1 MVSHRN
7 DAPALIAP
15 YWSGDPLPTSGLM
28 ERVPSWRYLPVALA
42 LVLPVIACLAW
53 TWWHAQKEQRHEAES
68 AARIVR
74 VQTELI
80 LAQAWEL
87 LDRVASL
94 TALSCEKALPDL
106 QRWGTLNPYIRSLI
120 LARGDHI
127 YCSSAVGK
135 TAYAVSEF
143 RRWPVSVSPDRWLFT
158 VAGTPLAPDRPA
170 ILLGRPG
177 VEGHSAVVVVDGRY
191 VQDLLNAVASLRD
204 YQVELQVGEGGA
216 HIRNDSRGAGETSRE
231 LVYSETT
238 NRDGRAALTIRVS
251 ASPEAAVQ
259 AWQQLMMTYLPAA
272 ALIGFGLAVGA
283 YRLQANRQSIREQLR
298 RAIRA
303 DQFRVHYQPVYGHA
317 LGQCSGVEALMRWE
331 RPGVG
336 FVRPDLFIAAAETE
350 GMIIPL
356 TRHLFTLIEQD
367 MRDWTTPPGF
377 HVGVNIAAE
386 HLSNPELTADVE
398 RFVANIAERQPTV
411 VLEITERSLITDDG
425 QARRNIDAL
434 RASGVRVAIDDFGTG
449 HCSLSYLQRFPVDYL
464 KIDKGFVHAIEPTGE
479 DAPVLD
485 VIITLAHR
493 LGLAVLAEG
502 VETDVQFRYLTQR
515 GVAFIQGYLFA
526 RPMPSAQFV
535 SWYAGQAPLSEAPA
549 RSGQLDVG

>member
-1 MVSHRN
+1 
-7 DAPALIAP
+7 
-15 YWSGDPLPTSGLM
+15 M
-28 ERVPSWRYLPVALA
+28 ERVPSWRHLPVALA
-42 LVLPVIACLAW
+42 LVLPVIACVAW
-53 TWWHAQKEQRHEAES
+53 TWWYAQKEQRHEAES

-74 VQTELI
+74 VQTEHI
-80 LAQAWEL
+80 LGQAWEL
-87 LDRVASL
+87 LDRVAPL
-94 TALSCEKALPDL
+94 TALSCDEALPDL
-106 QRWGTLNPYIRSLI
+106 QRWGTLNPYVRSLI
-120 LARGDHI
+120 LARGGHI

-135 TAYAVSEF
+135 TDYALSEF
-143 RRWPVSVSPDRWLFT
+143 RRWSVNISPDRWLIT
-158 VAGTPLAPDRPA
+158 VAGTPLAPARPA

-177 VEGHSAVVVVDGRY
+177 VQDHSGAVVVDGRY

-204 YQVELQVGEGGA
+204 YRIALQVGEGGA
-216 HIRNDSRGAGETSRE
+216 PIRNDSKGVGGASRV
-231 LVYSETT
+231 LVYSGTT
-238 NRDGRAALTIRVS
+238 DFKGRAPLTIRVS

-272 ALIGFGLAVGA
+272 ALIGLGLAVGA
-283 YRLQANRQSIREQLR
+283 YRLQANRQSVREQLR

-303 DQFRVHYQPVYGHA
+303 DEFRVHYQPVYGHA
-317 LGQCSGVEALMRWE
+317 SGQCSGIEALMRWE

-356 TRHLFTLIEQD
+356 TRHLFTLIERD
-367 MRDWTTPPGF
+367 MRDWNTPPGF
-377 HVGVNIAAE
+377 HVGVNIAAG
-386 HLSNPELTADVE
+386 HLSNPELTADVQ
-398 RFVANIAERQPTV
+398 RFADSIAERKPTL

-425 QARRNIDAL
+425 QARRNIDTL

-526 RPMPSAQFV
+526 RPMPSAHFV
-535 SWYAGQAPLSEAPA
+535 SWYAGQAARSESPVQ
-549 RSGQLDVG
+549 SGQLDVG

>member
-1 MVSHRN
+1 M
-7 DAPALIAP
+7 
-15 YWSGDPLPTSGLM
+15 PTSGLT

-42 LVLPVIACLAW
+42 LVLPVVACVCWA
-53 TWWHAQKEQRHEAES
+53 WWHAQKEQRVQAES

-74 VQTELI
+74 VQTQHI
-80 LAQAWEL
+80 LTQTWTL
-87 LDRVASL
+87 SDRVAAL
-94 TALSCEKALPDL
+94 TALSCEEALPDL
-106 QRWGTLNPYIRSLI
+106 QRWGALNPYLRSLF
-120 LARGDHI
+120 LVRGDRI

-135 TAYAVSEF
+135 ADYPVSEF
-143 RRWPVSVSPDRWLFT
+143 RKWVSGQPPEQWRFT
-158 VAGTPLAPDRPA
+158 VAGTPLAPERPA

-177 VEGHSAVVVVDGRY
+177 ADGHSGVVVVDGRY

-204 YQVELQVGEGGA
+204 YRIELQVGEGGA
-216 HIRNDSRGAGETSRE
+216 PIHNDFKGAAGASRE

-238 NRDGRAALTIRVS
+238 SHDGRASLTIRVS
-251 ASPEAAVQ
+251 APAEAVVQ

-272 ALIGFGLAVGA
+272 ALIGFGLALGA
-283 YRLQANRQSIREQLR
+283 FRLQANRQSIKEQLR

-303 DQFRVHYQPVYGHA
+303 DEFRVHYQPVYGHA
-317 LGQCSGVEALMRWE
+317 TGQCSGVEALLRWE
-331 RPGVG
+331 RPGRG
-336 FVRPDLFIAAAETE
+336 FVRPDAFIAAAEADH
-350 GMIIPL
+350 MIVPL
-356 TRHLFTLIEQD
+356 TRHLFALIERD
-367 MRDWTTPPGF
+367 MRNWVTPPGF

-386 HLSNPELTADVE
+386 HLSCPEFTADVE
-398 RFVANIAERQPTV
+398 RFAANIAQREPTL

-434 RASGVRVAIDDFGTG
+434 RAQGVRVAIDDFGTG

-502 VETDVQFRYLTQR
+502 VETDLQFRYLTGR

-526 RPMPSAQFV
+526 RPMPSDQFV
-535 SWYAGQAPLSEAPA
+535 TWYAGHAPTGEPVGEPQS
-549 RSGQLDVG
+549 RSSGLGVG

>member
-1 MVSHRN
+1 
-7 DAPALIAP
+7 
-15 YWSGDPLPTSGLM
+15 M

-42 LVLPVIACLAW
+42 LVLPVIACVAW
-53 TWWHAQKEQRHEAES
+53 TGWYAQREQRQEAES

-74 VQTELI
+74 VQTQHI
-80 LAQAWEL
+80 LGQAWEL
-87 LDRVASL
+87 LDRVAPL
-94 TALSCEKALPDL
+94 TALSCDQALPDL
-106 QRWGTLNPYIRSLI
+106 QRWGSLNPYVRSLN
-120 LARGDHI
+120 LVSGDRV

-135 TAYAVSEF
+135 TDYPISAFHKWS
-143 RRWPVSVSPDRWLFT
+143 SGVSPDRWHFT
-158 VAGTPLAPDRPA
+158 VSGSPLAPERPA

-177 VEGHSAVVVVDGRY
+177 VEGHSGVVVVDGRY

-204 YQVELQVGEGGA
+204 YQIELQVGKDGA
-216 HIRNDSRGAGETSRE
+216 PIGNDSKGRAGAGGE
-231 LVYSETT
+231 LVYSKTT
-238 NRDGRAALTIRVS
+238 SHGGRAPLTIRVS

-259 AWQQLMMTYLPAA
+259 AWQQLLMTYLPAA

-283 YRLQANRQSIREQLR
+283 YRLQANRRSVKEQLR

-303 DQFRVHYQPVYGHA
+303 DEFRVHYQPVYGHA
-317 LGQCSGVEALMRWE
+317 SGQCCGVEALMRWE
-331 RPGVG
+331 RPGAG
-336 FVRPDLFIAAAETE
+336 SVRPDLFIAAAETE

-356 TRHLFTLIEQD
+356 TRHLFALIERD
-367 MRDWTTPPGF
+367 MRDWATAPGF

-386 HLSNPELTADVE
+386 HLSSPEFAADVD
-398 RFVANIAERQPTV
+398 RFAANIAHREPTL
-411 VLEITERSLITDDG
+411 VLEITERSLISDDG

-434 RASGVRVAIDDFGTG
+434 RARGVRVAIDDFGTG

-502 VETDVQFRYLTQR
+502 VETELQFRYLTER

-526 RPMPSAQFV
+526 RPMPSAQFG
-535 SWYAGQAPLSEAPA
+535 SWYAGQAPLSEAQA
-549 RSGQLDVG
+549 RSGELGVG

>member
-1 MVSHRN
+1 M
-7 DAPALIAP
+7 
-15 YWSGDPLPTSGLM
+15 PTPGLM

-42 LVLPVIACLAW
+42 LVLPVLACVAW
-53 TWWHAQKEQRHEAES
+53 TWWHAQKEQRFEAES

-74 VQTELI
+74 VQTQHI
-80 LAQAWEL
+80 LAQAAEL
-87 LDRVASL
+87 LDRMAPL
-94 TALSCEKALPDL
+94 TALSCDQALPDL

-120 LARGDHI
+120 LMRGDRV

-135 TAYAVSEF
+135 TDYAVSSF
-143 RRWPVSVSPDRWLFT
+143 RKWSSGVSPDRWLFT
-158 VAGTPLAPDRPA
+158 VAGTPLAPERPA

-177 VEGHSAVVVVDGRY
+177 VEGHSGVVVVDGRY

-204 YQVELQVGEGGA
+204 YRIELQVGEGGVPI
-216 HIRNDSRGAGETSRE
+216 HNDSKSAAAASRE

-238 NRDGRAALTIRVS
+238 RHDGRASLAIRVE
-251 ASPEAAVQ
+251 APPEAVVQ

-283 YRLQANRQSIREQLR
+283 YRLQASRQSVREQLR
-298 RAIRA
+298 RGIRA
-303 DQFRVHYQPVYGHA
+303 DEFRVHYQPVYDHA
-317 LGQCSGVEALMRWE
+317 TGQCSGVEALMRWE

-336 FVRPDLFIAAAETE
+336 CVRPEVFIAAAETD
-350 GMIIPL
+350 GMIVPL
-356 TRHLFTLIEQD
+356 TRHLFALIERD
-367 MRDWTTPPGF
+367 MRGWATPPGF

-386 HLSNPELTADVE
+386 HLSSPDLTADVA
-398 RFVANIAERQPTV
+398 RFAASIAEREPML

-434 RASGVRVAIDDFGTG
+434 RARGVRVAIDDFGTG

-502 VETDVQFRYLTQR
+502 VETEQQFRYLTGR

-526 RPMPSAQFV
+526 RPMPSDQFV
-535 SWYAGQAPLSEAPA
+535 RWYAGHAPLGEPQS
-549 RSGQLDVG
+549 RSRGLGVG

>member
-1 MVSHRN
+1 M
-7 DAPALIAP
+7 APHCR
-15 YWSGDPLPTSGLM
+15 GDPLPTSGLT

-42 LVLPVIACLAW
+42 LVLPVVACVCWA
-53 TWWHAQKEQRHEAES
+53 WWHAQKEQRVQAES

-74 VQTELI
+74 VQTQHI
-80 LAQAWEL
+80 LTQTWTL
-87 LDRVASL
+87 SDRVAAL
-94 TALSCEKALPDL
+94 TALSCEEALPDL
-106 QRWGTLNPYIRSLI
+106 QRWGALNPYLRSLF
-120 LARGDHI
+120 LVRGDRI

-135 TAYAVSEF
+135 ADYPVSEF
-143 RRWPVSVSPDRWLFT
+143 RKWVSGQPPEQWRFT
-158 VAGTPLAPDRPA
+158 VAGTPLAPERPA

-177 VEGHSAVVVVDGRY
+177 ADGHSGVVVVDGRY

-204 YQVELQVGEGGA
+204 YRIELQVGEGGA
-216 HIRNDSRGAGETSRE
+216 PIHNDFKGAAGASRE

-238 NRDGRAALTIRVS
+238 SHDGRASLTIRVS
-251 ASPEAAVQ
+251 APAEAVVQ

-272 ALIGFGLAVGA
+272 ALIGFGLALGA
-283 YRLQANRQSIREQLR
+283 FRLQANRQSIKEQLR

-303 DQFRVHYQPVYGHA
+303 DEFRVHYQPVYGHA
-317 LGQCSGVEALMRWE
+317 TGQCSGVEALLRWE
-331 RPGVG
+331 RPGRG
-336 FVRPDLFIAAAETE
+336 FVRPDAFIAAAEADH
-350 GMIIPL
+350 MIVPL
-356 TRHLFTLIEQD
+356 TRHLFALIERD
-367 MRDWTTPPGF
+367 MRNWVTPPGF

-386 HLSNPELTADVE
+386 HLSCPEFTADVE
-398 RFVANIAERQPTV
+398 RFAANIAQREPTL

-434 RASGVRVAIDDFGTG
+434 RAQGVRVAIDDFGTG

-502 VETDVQFRYLTQR
+502 VETDLQFRYLTGR

-526 RPMPSAQFV
+526 RPMPSDQFV
-535 SWYAGQAPLSEAPA
+535 TWYAGHAPTGEPVGEPQS
-549 RSGQLDVG
+549 RSSGLGVG